1 MGKATNGDDNKQK
14 KAIRPTSRQRQMIQ
28 LLAQGKV
35 NKEIAVML
43 KTSVRSVEAYRATI
57 MLKFGFQSLADL
69 VLYAVR
75 ERIVSTEAESQKAR
89 AAKNG

>member
-1 MGKATNGDDNKQK
+1 VGKATNGDDNKQK

-75 ERIVSTEAESQKAR
+75 ERIVSTQVESQRAR